1 MSSQSTIDVVRQALM
16 MAFWISLPILAVGF
30 VIGIVISLVQIVTSI
45 QDPAFGSLPRLAGFL
60 AGLLLF
66 LPWML
71 MRLCNYTIQ
80 LFGDFSRFAR

>member
-1 MSSQSTIDVVRQALM
+1 MNTQAIVDLVRQALM
-16 MAFWISLPILAVGF
+16 TAFWISLPILFVGF
-30 VIGIVISLVQIVTSI
+30 AIGIVISLVQIITSI

-71 MRLCNYTIQ
+71 MRLCTYTIQ
-80 LFGDFSRFAR
+80 LFGDFGRFAR

>member
-1 MSSQSTIDVVRQALM
+1 MNTQAIVDLVRQALLT
-16 MAFWISLPILAVGF
+16 AFWISLPILFVGF
-30 VIGIVISLVQIVTSI
+30 AIGIVISLVQIVTSI

-71 MRLCNYTIQ
+71 MRLVTYTMQ
-80 LFGDFSRFAR
+80 LFGDFGRFSR

>member
-1 MSSQSTIDVVRQALM
+1 MSSQSTIVVVRQALM

>member
-1 MSSQSTIDVVRQALM
+1 MNTQSVVDIVRQALM
-16 MAFWISLPILAVGF
+16 TAFWISLPILVVGF

-45 QDPAFGSLPRLAGFL
+45 QDPAFGSLPRLAAFL

-71 MRLCNYTIQ
+71 MRLCTYTTQ
-80 LFGDFSRFAR
+80 LFSDFGRFAR

>member
-1 MSSQSTIDVVRQALM
+1 VNTQAIVDLVRQALLT
-16 MAFWISLPILAVGF
+16 AFWISLPILFVGF
-30 VIGIVISLVQIVTSI
+30 AIGIVISLVQIVTSI

-71 MRLCNYTIQ
+71 MRLVTYTMQ
-80 LFGDFSRFAR
+80 LFGDFGRFSR

>member
-1 MSSQSTIDVVRQALM
+1 MT
-16 MAFWISLPILAVGF
+16 AFWISLPILFVGF
-30 VIGIVISLVQIVTSI
+30 AIGIVISLVQIITSI

-71 MRLCNYTIQ
+71 MRLCTYTIQ
-80 LFGDFSRFAR
+80 LFGDFGRFAR

>member
-1 MSSQSTIDVVRQALM
+1 MNTQGIVDLVRQALM
-16 MAFWISLPILAVGF
+16 TAFWISLPILFVGF
-30 VIGIVISLVQIVTSI
+30 AIGIVISLVQIVTSI

-71 MRLCNYTIQ
+71 MRLCTYTIQ
-80 LFGDFSRFAR
+80 LFGDLSRFAR

>member
-1 MSSQSTIDVVRQALM
+1 MNSQTTIDIVRQALM

-45 QDPAFGSLPRLAGFL
+45 QDPAFGSFPRLAAFL
-60 AGLLLF
+60 VGLLVF

-71 MRLCNYTIQ
+71 MRLCSYTTQ
-80 LFGDFSRFAR
+80 LFSDFGRFTK